1 MNQPCRERPLSAL
14 ISSCESCIK
23 THFFSPTSE
32 AHFVS
37 RSSRFKLRATVNVIL
52 AAAVTFCARFSSSM
66 FCTYWA
72 SSVCLDPSSVETQQF
87 HLFFPP
93 PCLSCVNRVR
103 HPRIF
108 RRKTYWCLLLW
119 VRAAPGRCVAELEGK
134 KKKIRYTGLLLICSV
149 FVFRQLRLQGCL
161 LLLLIAV
168 RPWHLVRTRCSLYL
182 LPGCLNSVSGL
193 STRCERD
200 ANVAFIEPTQRRFNC
215 HDILL
220 ASSEGGEGRKR
231 SVWQY
236 FA

>member
-1 MNQPCRERPLSAL
+1 MWILYKNAL
-14 ISSCESCIK
+14 
-23 THFFSPTSE
+23 FSPTSE

-66 FCTYWA
+66 FCTYRA
-72 SSVCLDPSSVETQQF
+72 SSVCLDPTSVETQQF
-87 HLFFPP
+87 HLFSPP
-93 PCLSCVNRVR
+93 RLSCVNRVQ

-108 RRKTYWCLLLW
+108 CRKTYWCLLLW
-119 VRAAPGRCVAELEGK
+119 VRAAPGRCVAELEG

-161 LLLLIAV
+161 LLLIAV
-168 RPWHLVRTRCSLYL
+168 RPWHLVRTRFSLYL

-193 STRCERD
+193 LTRCERD

-220 ASSEGGEGRKR
+220 VSSEGGREEKKR
-231 SVWQY
+231 LAV